1 MTATNHAITG
11 AIIAVV
17 IDKPVI
23 ALPLALLSHFAQD
36 ALPHFGY
43 AGHGGY
49 REGLKHRS
57 LKFVMLADLLSFIPF
72 LAILLVHNASIWVY
86 LAAFLALSPDFY
98 DFIAYF
104 IFKKDAGWNWF
115 SKTASTIQWC
125 ERPWGIGVEI
135 LWYIGGLILLVELLA

>member
-57 LKFVMLADLLSFIPF
+57 LKYVMLADLLSFIPF

-86 LAAFLALSPDFY
+86 LAAFLSKKTLAGTGSVKPRPLSSG
-98 DFIAYF
+98 A
-104 IFKKDAGWNWF
+104 K
-115 SKTASTIQWC
+115 
-125 ERPWGIGVEI
+125 
-135 LWYIGGLILLVELLA
+135 GLGE